1 MRYYVYTEEDKRSLI
16 ENIGNYSLPL
26 KTFIRSNL
34 HEWYE
39 NTSIY
44 NDEAVLLKNRIHEI
58 KDKNIQ
64 KILLMILNK
73 PADNK
78 DYIRDILLTIN
89 SIVSWDSRECELN
102 TKDIEFILF
111 EILPY
116 KINAYDL
123 SSKVQM
129 KNNHIAFWNFKSNSE
144 WLRMIHECY
153 ISSLNNEK
161 RVENYCI
168 LLSLFYNAFDLSL
181 ADAKPFFYLIQQK
194 DPFAR
199 NTFDNY
205 VKMVKDPSVDLID
218 FIDKLGEID
227 NTSIPDMHWNSKNY
241 SKSIIAKNYRN
252 NTSMF
257 GSNLFNSEYG
267 EKNFLCEIK
276 KITPEFISFYS
287 KDMKS
292 EDITF
297 SISEND
303 ISFIQYEYQPE
314 LTVINTNVFDN
325 NKRVVRMNNGNMIF
339 VLFKNRRIPNNIY
352 GISINPVDEP
362 KSRMIMTFKKNPEVK
377 YKLESGDVLL

>member
-39 NTSIY
+39 DASIY
-44 NDEAVLLKNRIHEI
+44 NDEAILLKNRICEI

-116 KINAYDL
+116 KVNAYDL
-123 SSKVQM
+123 STKVQM

-153 ISSLNNEK
+153 I
-161 RVENYCI
+161 
-168 LLSLFYNAFDLSL
+168 
-181 ADAKPFFYLIQQK
+181 
-194 DPFAR
+194 
-199 NTFDNY
+199 T
-205 VKMVKDPSVDLID
+205 
-218 FIDKLGEID
+218 
-227 NTSIPDMHWNSKNY
+227 
-241 SKSIIAKNYRN
+241 
-252 NTSMF
+252 
-257 GSNLFNSEYG
+257 
-267 EKNFLCEIK
+267 
-276 KITPEFISFYS
+276 
-287 KDMKS
+287 
-292 EDITF
+292 
-297 SISEND
+297 
-303 ISFIQYEYQPE
+303 
-314 LTVINTNVFDN
+314 
-325 NKRVVRMNNGNMIF
+325 
-339 VLFKNRRIPNNIY
+339 
-352 GISINPVDEP
+352 
-362 KSRMIMTFKKNPEVK
+362 
-377 YKLESGDVLL
+377 